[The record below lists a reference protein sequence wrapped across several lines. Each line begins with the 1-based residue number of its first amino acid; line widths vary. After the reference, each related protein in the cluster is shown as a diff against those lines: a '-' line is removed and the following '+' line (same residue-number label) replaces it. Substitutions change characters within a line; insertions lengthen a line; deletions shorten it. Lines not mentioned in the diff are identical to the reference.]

1 MPLGE
6 TPECLASRTP
16 ASTPSSRG
24 GGGGVVYVPTLT
36 EIGHAAHQLRDCPP
50 RTRLLVLWPCASTPG
65 RRTARTCPHRRIDI
79 AVRRSHD
86 RRVARLPQGLA
97 AGGLAGGGRPPDP
110 RGAGRRHHHHR
121 H

>member
-36 EIGHAAHQLRDCPP
+36 EIGHAAHQPRDCRPHTRLFALWVCPGPPGRRDARPCPP
-50 RTRLLVLWPCASTPG
+50 R
-65 RRTARTCPHRRIDI
+65 RRHI
-79 AVRRSHD
+79 AVRRPHPRPARRRSH
-86 RRVARLPQGLA
+86 GLA
-97 AGGLAGGGRPPDP
+97 AGGAAG
-110 RGAGRRHHHHR
+110 
-121 H
+121 